1 MKNFINYQNKFN
13 NQNEYG
19 NFVPNYSNENNYNKM
34 SNNMGA
40 NSHMNINLQNN
51 LFEPYQG
58 FIRGNMFPNLY
69 DQYKVSRPYE
79 VEPMN
84 EQAELLTYIDAL
96 SFAAH
101 DLNLY
106 LDNYP
111 NDSQMIQK
119 FNEYRMEADRAI
131 SNYENQYGPLFVNSD
146 ANSVT
151 PWAWDNR
158 PWPWEN

>member
-1 MKNFINYQNKFN
+1 MKNFINYQNKMN

-19 NFVPNYSNENNYNKM
+19 NFIQNYSNQDNYNNM
-34 SNNMGA
+34 NPNMNVNSNM
-40 NSHMNINLQNN
+40 NLQPN
-51 LFEPYQG
+51 LYEPYQG

-69 DQYKVSRPYE
+69 DEYKIKRPFE

-84 EQAELLTYIDAL
+84 DQAELLTYIDAL
-96 SFAAH
+96 TFAAH

-106 LDNYP
+106 LDNFP
-111 NDSQMIQK
+111 NDQQMIQK
-119 FNEYRMEADRAI
+119 FNEYRMESNRAI
-131 SNYENQYGPLFVNSD
+131 EQYENQYGPLFVNSN
-146 ANSVT
+146 ANAVT

>member
-19 NFVPNYSNENNYNKM
+19 NFIQNYSNQDNF
-34 SNNMGA
+34 SNMNSNM
-40 NSHMNINLQNN
+40 NMNLQNN
-51 LFEPYQG
+51 LYEPYQG
-58 FIRGNMFPNLY
+58 FIRGNMFPELF
-69 DQYKVSRPYE
+69 DPYKISRPYE

-84 EQAELLTYIDAL
+84 DQAELLTYIDAL
-96 SFAAH
+96 TFATH

-106 LDNYP
+106 LDNFP
-111 NDSQMIQK
+111 NDQQMIQK
-119 FNEYRMEADRAI
+119 FNDYRMQANQAI
-131 SNYENQYGPLFVNSD
+131 EQYENSYGPLFVNSN

-151 PWAWDNR
+151 PWAWNNR

>member
-1 MKNFINYQNKFN
+1 MKNFINYQNNLN

-19 NFVPNYSNENNYNKM
+19 NYIQNYSNKNDY
-34 SNNMGA
+34 NNM
-40 NSHMNINLQNN
+40 NLQNN
-51 LFEPYQG
+51 LYEPYQG

-69 DQYKVSRPYE
+69 DPYKINRPFE

-106 LDNYP
+106 LDNFP
-111 NDSQMIQK
+111 NDQQMIQK
-119 FNEYRMEADRAI
+119 FNEYRTQSNQAI
-131 SNYENQYGPLFVNSD
+131 EKYENNYGPLFVNSN
-146 ANSVT
+146 ANEKT
-151 PWAWDNR
+151 PWAWDNK
-158 PWPWEN
+158 PWPWENN

>member
-19 NFVPNYSNENNYNKM
+19 NFIQNYSNQDNFN
-34 SNNMGA
+34 
-40 NSHMNINLQNN
+40 NINPNMNMQQN
-51 LFEPYQG
+51 LYEPYQG
-58 FIRGNMFPNLY
+58 FIRGNMFPELA
-69 DQYKVSRPYE
+69 DQYKISRPYE

-96 SFAAH
+96 TFATH

-106 LDNYP
+106 LDNFP
-111 NDSQMIQK
+111 NDQQMIQK
-119 FNEYRMEADRAI
+119 FNEYRMLANQAI
-131 SNYENQYGPLFVNSD
+131 DQYENSYGPLFVNSN
-146 ANSVT
+146 ANSIT

>member
-1 MKNFINYQNKFN
+1 MKNFINYQNQFN

-19 NFVPNYSNENNYNKM
+19 NYIQNYSSQDNF
-34 SNNMGA
+34 NNM
-40 NSHMNINLQNN
+40 NSNMNMNLQNN
-51 LFEPYQG
+51 LYEPYQG
-58 FIRGNMFPNLY
+58 FIRGNMFPELF
-69 DQYKVSRPYE
+69 DTYKISRPYE

-84 EQAELLTYIDAL
+84 DQAELLTYIDAL
-96 SFAAH
+96 TFATH

-106 LDNYP
+106 LDNFP
-111 NDSQMIQK
+111 NDQQMIQK
-119 FNEYRMEADRAI
+119 FNDYRMQANHAI
-131 SNYENQYGPLFVNSD
+131 EQYENSYGPLFVNSN

>member
-1 MKNFINYQNKFN
+1 MKNFLNYQNKLN

-19 NFVPNYSNENNYNKM
+19 NFVQNYSNQDNYNM
-34 SNNMGA
+34 NNM
-40 NSHMNINLQNN
+40 NNNTNMNAQQNLY
-51 LFEPYQG
+51 EPYQG
-58 FIRGNMFPNLY
+58 FIRGNMFENLY
-69 DQYKVSRPYE
+69 IPYKLTRPYE

-84 EQAELLTYIDAL
+84 EQAELLTYIDSL
-96 SFAAH
+96 TFAAH

-106 LDNYP
+106 LDNFP
-111 NDSQMIQK
+111 NDQQMIQK
-119 FNEYRMEADRAI
+119 FNDFRMQANQAI
-131 SNYENQYGPLFVNSD
+131 ENYENAYGPLFVNSN

>member
-1 MKNFINYQNKFN
+1 MKNFINYQNQFN

-19 NFVPNYSNENNYNKM
+19 NFIQNYSSQDNF
-34 SNNMGA
+34 NNM
-40 NSHMNINLQNN
+40 NSNMNMNLQNN
-51 LFEPYQG
+51 LYEPYQG
-58 FIRGNMFPNLY
+58 FIRGNMFPELF
-69 DQYKVSRPYE
+69 DTYKISRPYE

-84 EQAELLTYIDAL
+84 DQAELLTYIDAL
-96 SFAAH
+96 TFATH

-106 LDNYP
+106 LDNFP
-111 NDSQMIQK
+111 NDQQMIQK
-119 FNEYRMEADRAI
+119 FNDYRMQANQAI
-131 SNYENQYGPLFVNSD
+131 EQYENSYGPLFVNSN

>member
-13 NQNEYG
+13 NSNEYG
-19 NFVPNYSNENNYNKM
+19 NFVQNYSNLENYNI
-34 SNNMGA
+34 NNNVA
-40 NSHMNINLQNN
+40 NSNSNMNSQKELY
-51 LFEPYQG
+51 EPYQG

-69 DQYKVSRPYE
+69 NQYKITRPYE

-96 SFAAH
+96 TFATH

-111 NDSQMIQK
+111 NDQQMIQK
-119 FNEYRMEADRAI
+119 FNEYRMQANKAI
-131 SNYENQYGPLFVNSD
+131 EQYENAYGPIFVNSN

>member
-13 NQNEYG
+13 NSNEYG
-19 NFVPNYSNENNYNKM
+19 NFVQNYSNLENYNM
-34 SNNMGA
+34 NNNVA
-40 NSHMNINLQNN
+40 NSNMNMNLQKE
-51 LFEPYQG
+51 LYEPYQG

-69 DQYKVSRPYE
+69 NQYKITRPYE

-96 SFAAH
+96 TFATH

-111 NDSQMIQK
+111 NDQQMIQK
-119 FNEYRMEADRAI
+119 FNEYRMQANKAI
-131 SNYENQYGPLFVNSD
+131 EQYENAYGPIFVNSN

>member
-19 NFVPNYSNENNYNKM
+19 NFIQNYSSQDNF
-34 SNNMGA
+34 SNINPNM
-40 NSHMNINLQNN
+40 NMNLQNN
-51 LFEPYQG
+51 LYEPYQG
-58 FIRGNMFPNLY
+58 FIRGNMFPELF
-69 DQYKVSRPYE
+69 DPYKISRPYE

-84 EQAELLTYIDAL
+84 DQAELLTYIDAL
-96 SFAAH
+96 TFATH

-106 LDNYP
+106 LDNFP
-111 NDSQMIQK
+111 NDQQMIQK
-119 FNEYRMEADRAI
+119 FNEYRMQANQAI
-131 SNYENQYGPLFVNSD
+131 EQYENSYGPLFINSN

>member
-19 NFVPNYSNENNYNKM
+19 NFIQNYNNPDGY
-34 SNNMGA
+34 NN
-40 NSHMNINLQNN
+40 MNINMNSNMNMQQN
-51 LFEPYQG
+51 LYEPYQG
-58 FIRGNMFPNLY
+58 FIRGNLFPNLY
-69 DQYKVSRPYE
+69 DPYKISRPFE

-84 EQAELLTYIDAL
+84 DQAELLTYIDSL

-111 NDSQMIQK
+111 NDQQMIQK
-119 FNEYRMEADRAI
+119 FNEYRQEANRAMEQ
-131 SNYENQYGPLFVNSD
+131 YENTYGPLLVNSN
-146 ANSVT
+146 ANNVT